1 MNCILHQMD
10 TIPWNHVLNPQHL
23 HLHIWCEKY
32 DRWIKVID
40 KARIYIL
47 ANLIDVLAK
56 KHVSMITP
64 SKIMDSLRD
73 MFEQKST
80 QTKLDGLKFIFKTR
94 MKEGTSVREHVLNML
109 VHFNVAEMNGAI
121 TN

>member
-1 MNCILHQMD
+1 
-10 TIPWNHVLNPQHL
+10 
-23 HLHIWCEKY
+23 
-32 DRWIKVID
+32 
-40 KARIYIL
+40 
-47 ANLIDVLAK
+47 
-56 KHVSMITP
+56 MITP

-94 MKEGTSVREHVLNML
+94 MKEGTSVWEHVLNML

-121 TN
+121 TNEASQVNFLLETLTKSFLQFCRCYEQD